1 MHMIS
6 QWKKIIIFSVKLIL
20 FFHSRHSLFC
30 TFENHITP
38 AMQWVCCKAVN
49 LKFFGLWG
57 HLSFS
62 EQQSIAM
69 ILKTVR
75 RYKDS
80 KFRSRTW
87 NANYE
92 AKICV
97 LCTHKW
103 AKSGKISAIH
113 NYMMWQNYMFFL
125 HFQNIAVESV
135 AIYAPLNS
143 FISYDFDPLCAGER
157 STKNVHDWK
166 SYNY

>member
-6 QWKKIIIFSVKLIL
+6 RWKKIKKISVKSIYY
-20 FFHSRHSLFC
+20 FFTADSLFC
-30 TFENHITP
+30 TFENLITP
-38 AMQWVCCKAVN
+38 AMEWVCCKAVN

-103 AKSGKISAIH
+103 AKSGKTSAIH
-113 NYMMWQNYMFFL
+113 NYIMWLNSMFFL
-125 HFQNIAVESV
+125 HFQNIVESV
-135 AIYAPLNS
+135 AIFAPLNCT
-143 FISYDFDPLCAGER
+143 IS
-157 STKNVHDWK
+157 
-166 SYNY
+166 

>member
-1 MHMIS
+1 MYLI
-6 QWKKIIIFSVKLIL
+6 KKILLLYAHDFTMEKNKKNFCEINIL
-20 FFHSRHSLFC
+20 LFHSRHHSLFC
-30 TFENHITP
+30 TFENLITP
-38 AMQWVCCKAVN
+38 AMEWVCCKAVN

-103 AKSGKISAIH
+103 AKSGKTSAIH
-113 NYMMWQNYMFFL
+113 NYIMWLNSMFFSSFSKPRWL
-125 HFQNIAVESV
+125 S
-135 AIYAPLNS
+135 AIFAPLNCT
-143 FISYDFDPLCAGER
+143 IS
-157 STKNVHDWK
+157 
-166 SYNY
+166 

>member
-6 QWKKIIIFSVKLIL
+6 RWKKIIFFSVKLIYY
-20 FFHSRHSLFC
+20 FFTADSLFC
-30 TFENHITP
+30 TFENLITP
-38 AMQWVCCKAVN
+38 AAMEWVCCKAVN

-113 NYMMWQNYMFFL
+113 NYIYVFSSFSKHRWICCYFCSPKL
-125 HFQNIAVESV
+125 HYKLRFWPAV
-135 AIYAPLNS
+135 
-143 FISYDFDPLCAGER
+143 CR
-157 STKNVHDWK
+157 RKKH
-166 SYNY
+166 